1 MKTRQIPTYQ
11 KHEFAPKRHDYCV
24 AVFVINEG
32 ERLHNQLKRMKHLAT
47 QVDLV
52 IADGGSDDGS
62 THHDSLK
69 EFNINTL
76 LVKTGSGKLGSQMR
90 MAFAWALDRNY
101 KGVVV
106 VDGNN
111 KDSVED
117 IPRLI
122 SKLEEGFDHI
132 QGSRF
137 IPGGYHENT
146 PLSRLIG
153 LKILHAPF
161 ISQASGFH
169 YTDTTNGFRAYSSAL
184 LLDDRLNIFRDVFEG
199 YELHYYLAIRAPKLG
214 FKCIEIP
221 VSRVYPAKGATP
233 TKISPIRG
241 SINVLYRLFL
251 ACVGGYNPR

>member
-11 KHEFAPKRHDYCV
+11 KYEFAPKRHDYCV

-32 ERLHNQLKRMKHLAT
+32 ERLHNQLGRMKHLAR
-47 QVDLV
+47 QVDIV

-76 LVKTGSGKLGSQMR
+76 LVKTGGGKLGSQMR
-90 MAFAWALDRNY
+90 IAFAWALDRNY
-101 KGVVV
+101 KGIVV

-117 IPRLI
+117 IPRFI

-137 IPGGYHENT
+137 ILGGYHKNT

-153 LKILHAPF
+153 LKILHAPL

-184 LLDDRLNIFRDVFEG
+184 LLDDRLMIFREVFVG

-221 VSRVYPAKGATP
+221 VSRVYPSKGATP

-241 SINVLYRLFL
+241 NLNVLYKLFL
-251 ACVGGYNPR
+251 GCIGGYNPH